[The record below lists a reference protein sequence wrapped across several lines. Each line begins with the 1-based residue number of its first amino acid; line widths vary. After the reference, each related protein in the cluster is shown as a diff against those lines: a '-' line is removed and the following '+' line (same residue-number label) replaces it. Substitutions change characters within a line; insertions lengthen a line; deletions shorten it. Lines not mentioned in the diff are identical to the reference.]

1 MWGSYYGEHKEG
13 QGITVQNEVE
23 ERVSQEV
30 DFVLNATAKY
40 WGL

>member
-1 MWGSYYGEHKEG
+1 MWGRCYGEHKEG
-13 QGITVQNEVE
+13 QGIMVQNEVE
-23 ERVSQEV
+23 KVSQEV